1 MITGY
6 NDDINYNNAVYH
18 IQTEDMGLKYK
29 KIVTHVFIGGAILF
43 SKKTSYEHLLENDE
57 IDDRKLRIFMNDQ
70 HKMII
75 KIIKSGKIEYFK
87 KKLDESEGKEK
98 EKAIRTEKTEKTKVK
113 NNDVKKVETKAP
125 DVIVIKTDV
134 EEEEDETIKTS
145 IKHLLKEN
153 EDKKLFNLSVKGS
166 AEIIAGEPVVLK
178 IGIEDSDNQ
187 KPLKGVKISIKVV
200 GLTFRPAV
208 YSGET
213 NENGIYTREITIP
226 SFTKGTAAILIKAEY
241 KGETEE
247 KVIKVTPQN

>member
-43 SKKTSYEHLLENDE
+43 SKKTSYEHLVENGE
-57 IDDRKLRIFMNDQ
+57 VDDRKLRIFMNDQ

-75 KIIKSGKIEYFK
+75 KIIKSGKIEYYK
-87 KKLDESEGKEK
+87 KKLEESEGK
-98 EKAIRTEKTEKTKVK
+98 
-113 NNDVKKVETKAP
+113 KKVEKRESP
-125 DVIVIKTDV
+125 DINVLDKKEDKPSGVIVIKTD
-134 EEEEDETIKTS
+134 EEKKEDETIKTS
-145 IKHLLKEN
+145 IKHLIEEKE
-153 EDKKLFNLSVKGS
+153 EKKHFKLNVKSS
-166 AEIIAGEPVVLK
+166 AEIVAGEPVVLK
-178 IGIEDSDNQ
+178 LSVEDSEDG
-187 KPLKGVKISIKVV
+187 KPLSGVKITIKVV

-208 YSGET
+208 YSGDT

-226 SFTKGTAAILIKAEY
+226 YFTKGTAAILIKAEY
-241 KGETEE
+241 KGDTEE